1 MGRTVDAVLARAV
14 LVALALLAALMLAP
28 RDCEARDPAV
38 LELERAGLPL
48 VARAYRVATP
58 EYREA
63 IEAAYLEVD
72 PEGDRPW
79 WRHELYRI
87 CLRESRCGQYG
98 TPGVHRRDSWTG
110 RKSYA
115 RAVERGRLDPEG
127 CPEHRLGE
135 RAHAEFSTRGG
146 WGMNAARGLHLLG
159 GCRGPETLDTPATAA
174 RVAALT
180 LATCEVD
187 RRPCTCS
194 EHTALWVGAGRLRAR
209 PLLAWTTK
217 SRVSTV
223 AVQCGRGVALGYLY
237 AELLALPGRVAER
250 IVKL

>member
-1 MGRTVDAVLARAV
+1 MGSLVL
-14 LVALALLAALMLAP
+14 ALALVLAV
-28 RDCEARDPAV
+28 DPAV
-38 LELERAGLPL
+38 LELERQGLPR

-63 IEAAYLEVD
+63 VEAAYDEVD
-72 PEGDRPW
+72 PEQLRPW

-98 TPGVHRRDSWTG
+98 TPTVHPGDSWTG
-110 RKSYA
+110 PKSYA

-135 RAHAEFSTRGG
+135 RTQAEFATRGG
-146 WGMNAARGLHLLG
+146 WGMNAARGLHHLG
-159 GCRGPETLDTPATAA
+159 GCRGPEALDVPANAA

-180 LATCEVD
+180 LATCERD

-194 EHTALWVGAGRLRAR
+194 EHTALWVGAGRLRGR
-209 PLLAWTTK
+209 PLLSWAAK

-223 AVQCGRGVALGYLY
+223 AVQCGRSIALGYLL
-237 AELLALPGRVAER
+237 AELLAAPGRAARAVWCQWR
-250 IVKL
+250 TPTNDHC